1 MGFIDVSSNALF
13 CTRAGRRRYF
23 SFVREQV
30 GGVLS
35 YAAVPRAG
43 LGPATPP
50 LCRYAEYTADLLL

>member
-1 MGFIDVSSNALF
+1 MGFIDVSS
-13 CTRAGRRRYF
+13 F

-43 LGPATPP
+43 LGPAIPP